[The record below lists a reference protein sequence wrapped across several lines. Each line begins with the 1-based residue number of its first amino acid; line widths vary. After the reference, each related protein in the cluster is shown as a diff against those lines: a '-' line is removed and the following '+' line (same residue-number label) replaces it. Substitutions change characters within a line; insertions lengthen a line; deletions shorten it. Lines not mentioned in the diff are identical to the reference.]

1 MTPNL
6 GSGFRLLRR
15 CGLDAMPHRTASLLA
30 LLCGK
35 SVRLSISLYQSV
47 CQSVCRSAAGSRQS
61 DRVFC
66 SAVKIL
72 RSGSAE
78 AEAGQRAS
86 LLISGRKV
94 SSSCFHVK
102 VDVLEEEEEERASD
116 PCSSQCHIYINHHTL
131 SPLRGAFGFG
141 CGEMKTL
148 PDGCIAEISS
158 SEISCVCLA
167 TV

>member
-35 SVRLSISLYQSV
+35 SVRQSVHQSVRQSVRLYQSA
-47 CQSVCRSAAGSRQS
+47 CLSVCCGQSA
-61 DRVFC
+61 RVFC

-94 SSSCFHVK
+94 SGSCYHVK
-102 VDVLEEEEEERASD
+102 VDVLEEEEEEEGASD
-116 PCSSQCHIYINHHTL
+116 TCHIYINHHTL
-131 SPLRGAFGFG
+131 RHLR
-141 CGEMKTL
+141 
-148 PDGCIAEISS
+148 
-158 SEISCVCLA
+158 
-167 TV
+167 